1 MKYFPSH
8 RILKSCS
15 QKFTIH
21 LNAVLHWVQVTEGAN
36 GFTFQII
43 NLWIRSGILTW
54 FDCNS
59 VGSFFFQTRKQHGS
73 NDVMNRKY
81 ILNPNEIVF
90 MCFDKRPLV
99 LCYAFK
105 LCKHYNSFQSF
116 FHTILYRFTAQ
127 NFVLCKFTYSCHLVF
142 PCKSWL
148 CIWLVNWNLKEFSF
162 SVIIIDWLKNVPFF
176 LNLVPRTPENAS

>member
-1 MKYFPSH
+1 MASWPGLTVILSVPFFSKQESNMALMTSWTENTSLIRMKLY
-8 RILKSCS
+8 L
-15 QKFTIH
+15 
-21 LNAVLHWVQVTEGAN
+21 
-36 GFTFQII
+36 
-43 NLWIRSGILTW
+43 
-54 FDCNS
+54 
-59 VGSFFFQTRKQHGS
+59 
-73 NDVMNRKY
+73 
-81 ILNPNEIVF
+81 
-90 MCFDKRPLV
+90 CFDKCPLV

-116 FHTILYRFTAQ
+116 FHTILYRFTVQ